1 MPTGQ
6 PNVLW
11 IYGEDLSP
19 DLGCYGTP
27 AVATPN
33 IDRLASE
40 GVRYTNAFVTCPVC
54 SPSRSALITG
64 TLSDTL

>member
-1 MPTGQ
+1 MSTEQ

-27 AVATPN
+27 VVSTPN

-40 GVRYTNAFVTCPVC
+40 GVRLYQCFRHMSGLFAKPL
-54 SPSRSALITG
+54 RADHRD
-64 TLSDTL
+64 LSDTL